1 MKKRKLQEMTLREK
15 IGQTAVFRHMLL
27 DEFDDINEVEE
38 YFSNNPYGATWPM
51 NHPKEVYRAF
61 EKSLGNPDLKGRK
74 DDMYINHINI
84 LNKYMTVPTIAAV
97 DAAGGL
103 AKGNIDGH
111 GELPSFS
118 SLGAANDPDLAYR
131 YGKAIGEDI
140 HSIGFSWLWS
150 PVVDNGGKF
159 IDSRTLSADVNR
171 NKEMLAAFIKGVQSA
186 GVATCAKHFP
196 GADPFEYRDPHFCT
210 SCYSPS
216 YEEWER
222 TQMQEFQACID
233 AGVDSIMVGH
243 STFKAVDDTVV
254 NGNVLPCTLS
264 YKVITELIKGK
275 MGFEGVVFTDDTDMK
290 GLTAIYPYKKLC
302 VELLRAGVDMILGPV
317 SLDYIDIVEEAVLNG
332 DLPESRIDD
341 ACNRV
346 LKLKE
351 KYGIFDR
358 EEIPHPTEE
367 ERQRILDNMSN
378 VAKDVAKKGMTLVR
392 NNLSLIPVKKE
403 DIKNV
408 KVVYIGYSDR
418 CEENLKYLKEEFI
431 RHGANCDVQVG
442 FSEEDNLTLKD
453 YDLIVYATYIGFHA
467 PAGGPFFF
475 GDKCFMMRLIMT
487 ECTEKSIGVSFGSPD
502 IFFNYFTAANTY
514 SNCYSVNKETMEAF
528 VKALYGE
535 VSFTDYNPFPLN
547 PITYTNDVY

>member
-1 MKKRKLQEMTLREK
+1 MKKRKIEEMTLREK

-27 DEFDDINEVEE
+27 DEFDTIEQVEE
-38 YFSNNPYGATWPM
+38 YFSNNTYGATWPM

-61 EKSLGNPDLKGRK
+61 EKSLGNPELKGRK
-74 DDMYINHINI
+74 DDMYTNHINI
-84 LNKYMTVPTIAAV
+84 INKYMSVPIIPAV

-118 SLGAANDPDLAYR
+118 SLGAANDPELAFE

-140 HSIGFSWLWS
+140 HSIGFRWLWS

-159 IDSRTLSADVNR
+159 IDSRSLSADIEQ
-171 NKEMLAAFIKGVQSA
+171 NKVMLAAFIKGVQSA

-216 YEEWER
+216 FEEWEK
-222 TQMQEFQACID
+222 TQGQEFQACID

-243 STFKAVDDTVV
+243 STFRAVDDTVV
-254 NGNVLPCTLS
+254 NGNYLPCTLS
-264 YKVITELIKGK
+264 HKIITGLIKEK

-290 GLTAIYPYKKLC
+290 GLTAIYPYERLC
-302 VELLRAGVDMILGPV
+302 VELLKAGIDMILGPV
-317 SLDYIDIVEEAVLNG
+317 RLDYIDIVEKAVLNG

-341 ACNRV
+341 ACRRV
-346 LKLKE
+346 LNLKE

-358 EEIPHPTEE
+358 GEIPLATEE
-367 ERQRILDNMSN
+367 RRQEILNNMARVSN
-378 VAKDVAKKGMTLVR
+378 QVAKKGMTLVR
-392 NNLSLIPVKKE
+392 NTTDFLPVDAKK
-403 DIKNV
+403 IKKV
-408 KVVYIGYSDR
+408 KVVHIGYSPQ
-418 CEENLKYLKEEFI
+418 CEINHKYLAEEFE
-431 RHGANCDVQVG
+431 RHGAKCDLQIG
-442 FSEEDNLTLKD
+442 FEEKDNETLKD
-453 YDLIVYATYIGFHA
+453 YDLILYTTYIGFHA

-502 IFFNYFTAANTY
+502 IFFNYFTAANTFV
-514 SNCYSVNKETMEAF
+514 NCYSYNKETMENF
-528 VKALYGE
+528 VKAIYGE
-535 VSFTDYNPFPLN
+535 VDFTDYNPFPLN
-547 PITYTNDVY
+547 PITLTNDVY

>member
-1 MKKRKLQEMTLREK
+1 MKIDIKKLTLREK

-27 DEFDDINEVEE
+27 DEFDDIKQVEE
-38 YFSNNPYGATWPM
+38 YFSNNVYGATWPM

-61 EKSLGNPDLKGRK
+61 EKSLGNPELKGRK
-74 DDMYINHINI
+74 DDMYTNHINI
-84 LNKYMTVPTIAAV
+84 INKYMSIPIIPAV

-118 SLGAANDPDLAYR
+118 SLGAADDPDLAFR

-159 IDSRTLSADVNR
+159 IDSRTLSGNVGK
-171 NKEMLAAFIKGVQSA
+171 NKKMLAAFIKGVQSA

-196 GADPFEYRDPHFCT
+196 GADPYEYRDPHFCT
-210 SCYSPS
+210 SSYSPS
-216 YEEWER
+216 FEAWQR
-222 TQMQEFQACID
+222 TQGEEFQACID

-243 STFKAVDDTVV
+243 STFKAVDDTMV
-254 NGNVLPCTLS
+254 NGNYLPCTLS
-264 YKVITELIKGK
+264 HKVITGLIKEK

-302 VELLRAGVDMILGPV
+302 VELLRAGIDMILGPV
-317 SLDYIDIVEEAVLNG
+317 SLEYIDIVEEAVLKG
-332 DLPESRIDD
+332 ELPESRIDD
-341 ACNRV
+341 ACMRV
-346 LKLKE
+346 LNLKE

-358 EEIPHPTEE
+358 GEIPLATEE
-367 ERQRILDNMSN
+367 RRQEILDNMAT
-378 VAKDVAKKGMTLVR
+378 VAKDVAEKGMNLVR

-403 DIKNV
+403 NIKKV
-408 KVVYIGYSDR
+408 KVVHIGYSER
-418 CEENLKYLKEEFI
+418 CEENHKYLAEEFE
-431 RHGANCDVQVG
+431 RHGAQCDIQIG
-442 FSEEDNLTLKD
+442 FEEKDNETLKD
-453 YDLIVYATYIGFHA
+453 YDLILYTTYIGFHA

-487 ECTEKSIGVSFGSPD
+487 ECVEKSIGVSFGSPD

-514 SNCYSVNKETMEAF
+514 MNCYSYNKETMEAF

-535 VSFTDYNPFPLN
+535 VDFTDYNPFPLN
-547 PITYTNDVY
+547 PITLTDDVY

>member
-27 DEFDDINEVEE
+27 DEFDTIEQVEE

-61 EKSLGNPDLKGRK
+61 EKHLGNPELKGRK
-74 DDMYINHINI
+74 DDMYTNHLNI
-84 LNKYMTVPTIAAV
+84 INKYMSVPTIAAV

-140 HSIGFSWLWS
+140 HSIGFRWLWS

-159 IDSRTLSADVNR
+159 IDSRTLSADIEQ
-171 NKEMLAAFIKGVQSA
+171 NKVMLASFIKGVQSA

-216 YEEWER
+216 FEEWQK
-222 TQMQEFQACID
+222 TQGQEFQACID

-243 STFKAVDDTVV
+243 STFKAVDNTVV
-254 NGNVLPCTLS
+254 NGNYLPCTLS
-264 YKVITELIKGK
+264 HKVITGLIKEK

-290 GLTAIYPYKKLC
+290 GLTAIYPYERLC
-302 VELLRAGVDMILGPV
+302 VELLKAGIDMILGPV
-317 SLDYIDIVEEAVLNG
+317 RLDYIDIVERAVLNG
-332 DLPESRIDD
+332 ELDEARIDD
-341 ACNRV
+341 ACSRV

-351 KYGIFDR
+351 KYGIFDNV
-358 EEIPHPTEE
+358 EIPHATEE
-367 ERQRILDNMSN
+367 ERNRILDNMAS
-378 VAKDVAKKGMTLVR
+378 VANDVAKKGMTLVR
-392 NNLSLIPVKKE
+392 NTTGLLPVKKE

-408 KVVYIGYSDR
+408 KVVYIGYSER
-418 CEENLKYLKEEFI
+418 CEENLKYFREEFI
-431 RHGANCDVQVG
+431 RHGAKCDLQIG
-442 FSEEDNLTLKD
+442 FDEKDNETLKE
-453 YDLIVYATYIGFHA
+453 YDLIIYTTYIGFHA

-514 SNCYSVNKETMEAF
+514 ANCYSYNKETMENF
-528 VKALYGE
+528 VKAIYGE
-535 VSFTDYNPFPLN
+535 VDFTDYNPFPLN
-547 PITYTNDVY
+547 PITLTNDVY